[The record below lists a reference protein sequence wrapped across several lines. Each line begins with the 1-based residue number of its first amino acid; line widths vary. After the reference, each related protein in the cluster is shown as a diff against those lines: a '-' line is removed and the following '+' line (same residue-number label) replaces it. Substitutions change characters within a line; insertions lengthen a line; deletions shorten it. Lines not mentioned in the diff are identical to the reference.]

1 MLMWRVILGIFGHV
15 FGNFGLGLLKGKV
28 SPVMVEVL
36 IVFGL
41 LKVLSCQVGNSICMQ
56 SALEL
61 LEFAFSRMNI

>member
-1 MLMWRVILGIFGHV
+1 M

-41 LKVLSCQVGNSICMQ
+41 LKVLSCQVGNSICMK